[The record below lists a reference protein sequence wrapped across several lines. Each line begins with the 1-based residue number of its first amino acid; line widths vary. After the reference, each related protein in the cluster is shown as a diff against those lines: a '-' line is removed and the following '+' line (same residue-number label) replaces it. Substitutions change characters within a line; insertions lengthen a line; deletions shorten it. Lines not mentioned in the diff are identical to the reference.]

1 MAVTDRG
8 LSDAEI
14 ETSEAFVVAS
24 TTGEGEWFRPTGHCR
39 GPWDPDACH
48 AGPPT
53 GLLARESERLVPDQQ
68 LTRLTVELV
77 RPVPHAGFRVT
88 GTIARRGRTVSTT
101 ELTIVDAS
109 GAPVV
114 SARGMHLAG
123 ADLGPLPTLTTPVP
137 PLADAVPGP
146 FPIRRGG
153 HDRPM
158 FSGAVE
164 VRYPPDDDPYPGPTR
179 LWMRTVPLVLG
190 EVPSQFQ
197 RICALADCGN
207 GVSRNEDAGALAF
220 MNTDLTVQLHRLPV
234 GEWFGIDSR
243 SHWEPNG
250 IGMSDSLLFD
260 EFGPVGR
267 ALQSLVIRPMPGGA

>member
-1 MAVTDRG
+1 MHDRE

-14 ETSEAFVVAS
+14 ELSDAFVVARR
-24 TTGEGEWFRPTGHCR
+24 TGGDGEWFRPTGHCR

-53 GLLARESERLVPDQQ
+53 GILARESERLLPDQQ
-68 LTRLTVELV
+68 LVRLTVELV
-77 RPVPHAGFRVT
+77 RPVPHAGFGVT

-109 GAPVV
+109 GAAVV
-114 SARGMHLAG
+114 TARGMHLAP
-123 ADLGPLPTLTTPVP
+123 AELARLPTPITPVP

-146 FPIRRGG
+146 FPIRRGA

-164 VRYPPDDDPYPGPTR
+164 VRYPIGEDPDPGPTR

-190 EVPSQFQ
+190 EEPSPFQ

-234 GEWFGIDSR
+234 GDWFGIDSR
-243 SHWEPNG
+243 SLWEPNG

-260 EFGPVGR
+260 EVGPVGR
-267 ALQSLVIRPMPGGA
+267 ALQSLVIRRMS